1 MSMLVVIAECRILPD
16 HWQEFEEEMEK
27 ITELVKSESGCL
39 RYDTTT
45 SIEEPGLFY
54 IIEEWESK
62 EHFNAHLKT
71 PHMVNHKNV
80 AATWAAKPVR
90 LSLYEV
96 LTIQHIE
103 I

>member
-16 HWQEFEEEMEK
+16 HWHEFEEEMET
-27 ITELVKSESGCL
+27 ITDLVRSEPGCL

-54 IIEEWESK
+54 IIEEWESQD
-62 EHFNAHLKT
+62 HFDTHLKT
-71 PHMVNHKNV
+71 PHMINHKKV
-80 AATWAAKPVR
+80 STDWAVDPVR
-90 LSLYEV
+90 LSLYETRTV
-96 LTIQHIE
+96 QRIE

>member
-1 MSMLVVIAECRILPD
+1 MLVVIAECRVLPD
-16 HWQEFEEEMEK
+16 HWQEYEEEMEQ
-27 ITELVKSESGCL
+27 ITDLVRSEPGCL

-54 IIEEWESK
+54 ILEEWESK
-62 EHFNAHLKT
+62 AHQDTHLQT
-71 PHMVNHKNV
+71 PHMVNHKKV
-80 AATWAAKPVR
+80 AADWAAEPVR

-96 LTIQHIE
+96 LTTQRIE